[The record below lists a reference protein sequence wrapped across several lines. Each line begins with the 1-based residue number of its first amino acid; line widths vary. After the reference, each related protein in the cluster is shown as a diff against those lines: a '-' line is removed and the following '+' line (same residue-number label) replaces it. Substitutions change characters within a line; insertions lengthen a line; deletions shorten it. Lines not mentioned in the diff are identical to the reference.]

1 MKRSLSLT
9 LAAVILSTALASCA
23 VGTESVS
30 PNANVRLTSSDAAD
44 AAAWLT
50 ERLGDR
56 LTDSVVLGTDA
67 DGYALDLTALEDDGF
82 FIRSFGREDVLFAK
96 TTDGLDRAVRK
107 YAKAVES
114 GAPITDATYHE
125 GARIKR
131 IEIAGRDISKY
142 TIYAENEA
150 HMLAAAQTFSALIE
164 RACGASLP
172 VVTGE
177 AAEPYIAI
185 RYADDEALGLVG
197 YRWAVD
203 EGGLTIECSGD
214 YKIESASVA
223 TVRFLVNAFDWFGL
237 DYGNEDL
244 PAADL
249 IEIAA
254 GESGGETPYFD
265 WVNPGA
271 LYGGAHIENRR
282 FALGPRKVADSGI
295 EVNGFGYDLSP
306 SKNERGWAWIDKQP
320 CWMDEYFYEV
330 AKEDII
336 KYIEAKLDAGMVI
349 GVDFFAVDIAQADNN
364 RWCDCKECT
373 KVLRAE
379 EARSGVYLTWANR
392 ISAELEELYPGLTY
406 EVFAYD
412 DTKKP
417 PKTIVPN
424 DNLFVTFASDHA
436 CNSHPMNG
444 LRCTTFDNWKLGFDS
459 PTLAEYL
466 KGWSELTDNLGIWY
480 YASSDGL
487 ATMSVTHTV
496 RDDLQ
501 FLHDLGVRE
510 IYWENK
516 GNTFDTNIVSQWLS
530 YQMYWDVG
538 MSKKRFDELY
548 DRILENL
555 YGGAAAE
562 VKHYITLSDMSYANG
577 PCRNAW
583 NGFAV
588 TLPEEGAPF
597 NRERLA
603 EIFDLTFE
611 LLEGAIALADTEE
624 QETRITKLE
633 CSNIFM
639 GCLSAYEK
647 ALAEG
652 DAERMTALEA
662 RYALIDERL
671 RAYGIDMTQGIPDY
685 SLKVY
690 KTKLSSYFGN

>member
-1 MKRSLSLT
+1 MKRTLSLI
-9 LAAVILSTALASCA
+9 LASLFVAACLASCA
-23 VGTESVS
+23 NAPKQSAIG
-30 PNANVRLTSSDAAD
+30 ANVRVTSSDAES

-50 ERLGDR
+50 ERLGER
-56 LTDSVVLGTDA
+56 LTDRVVLGTDA
-67 DGYALDLTALEDDGF
+67 DGYGIDVGSLEADGYVIRALGGETAL
-82 FIRSFGREDVLFAK
+82 FAR
-96 TTDGLDRAVRK
+96 TVDGLDRAVRR
-107 YAKAVES
+107 YAKAIEA
-114 GAPITDATYHE
+114 GAPIADETYHE
-125 GARIKR
+125 GARVKR
-131 IEIAGRDISKY
+131 IELAGRDISEY
-142 TIYAENEA
+142 TIFSEDEPY
-150 HMLAAAQTFSALIE
+150 MLAAANELSSLLKE
-164 RACGASLP
+164 ACGAQLAVSTETP
-172 VVTGE
+172 
-177 AAEPYIAI
+177 AAPYISL
-185 RYADDEALGLVG
+185 RYVGDAALGLVG
-197 YRWAVD
+197 YRWSVGED
-203 EGGLTIECSGD
+203 GLTVECSDG
-214 YKIESASVA
+214 YKQESAKVA
-223 TVRFLVNAFDWFGL
+223 VTRFLVEKLDWFGL

-249 IEIAA
+249 VVIAV
-254 GESGGETPYFD
+254 GDTGGETPYFD

-271 LYGGAHIENRR
+271 LYGGVSFENRR
-282 FALGPRKVADSGI
+282 FWLGYRTVADSGL
-295 EVNGFGYDLSP
+295 EVNGFGGDLSGER
-306 SKNERGWAWIDKQP
+306 NERGWAWIDHQP
-320 CWMDEYFYEV
+320 CFTDENFYEAARDDIV
-330 AKEDII
+330 A
-336 KYIEAKLDAGMVI
+336 YIEARLDAGQKI
-349 GVDFFAVDIAQADNN
+349 GEDFFAVDIAQADNN

-436 CNSHPMNG
+436 CNSHPMDG
-444 LRCTTFDNWKLGFDS
+444 LSCTTFDNWKLGFDS

-538 MSKKRFDELY
+538 MSEERFDELY

-583 NGFAV
+583 NGFST
-588 TLPEEGAPF
+588 TLPENGAPF